1 MKSLDKKIIQEET
14 FNDNNTELW
23 CKKLKERKLQLGKLL
38 AGLSIRRMK
47 KFLLSLKMCF
57 WRNLLDLPYM
67 GNVLV
72 DEGNRED
79 FVKVLQIIC
88 NNFVLVIQFAKNRS
102 RAI

>member
-88 NNFVLVIQFAKNRS
+88 NNFVLVIQFAKNR
-102 RAI
+102 AI